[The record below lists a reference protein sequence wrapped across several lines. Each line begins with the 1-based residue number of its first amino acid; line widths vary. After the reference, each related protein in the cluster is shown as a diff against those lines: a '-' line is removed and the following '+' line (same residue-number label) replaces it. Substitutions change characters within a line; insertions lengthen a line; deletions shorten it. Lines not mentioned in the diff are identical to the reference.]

1 MFLLGLA
8 LVLLALTVQELTL
21 LLGIHAAEETL
32 AVLLLDLLRSQLAL
46 LGLLF
51 LLDAAEL
58 LDLLLAGI
66 AHLAHNLATPVSHLH
81 ESVGKAQVLV
91 EERQGRGVVGADVD
105 GQLKALLRGGLIDPR
120 GTVSLV

>member
-1 MFLLGLA
+1 
-8 LVLLALTVQELTL
+8 
-21 LLGIHAAEETL
+21 
-32 AVLLLDLLRSQLAL
+32 
-46 LGLLF
+46 
-51 LLDAAEL
+51 
-58 LDLLLAGI
+58 
-66 AHLAHNLATPVSHLH
+66 LH